1 MKTLKLTNCAEFS
14 SQLENKLK
22 ELESQKDAQIVEA
35 DRLRK
40 EEAEQIKRDKN
51 KKTDHLN

>member
-1 MKTLKLTNCAEFS
+1 MKTLKLDTNKFS

>member
-1 MKTLKLTNCAEFS
+1 MKTLKLTNSAEFS